1 MSFWCQV
8 PQKAVPPCSLR
19 WAPNLLM
26 GNPGRREERQQAKV
40 TSLENDTLEASAS
53 SGVGPIVTASCQN
66 PTCLPLLLPMGA
78 GAGMQSHA
86 YLIKNNNNNSVCV
99 CVCVCVCVRMHVSGH
114 AGACFCRHL
123 TNICKYVSETRDMRG
138 NKVGSPLVLKEKHLG
153 KMMKD
158 KPLRLKSTSDS
169 GSK

>member
-66 PTCLPLLLPMGA
+66 PTCLPLLLPLGA

-86 YLIKNNNNNSVCV
+86 YLIKNNNTNSVCV
-99 CVCVCVCVRMHVSGH
+99 CVCVCVCAH
-114 AGACFCRHL
+114 ACERACRSLFL
-123 TNICKYVSETRDMRG
+123 QAFNKYLQVCARD
-138 NKVGSPLVLKEKHLG
+138 
-153 KMMKD
+153 
-158 KPLRLKSTSDS
+158 
-169 GSK
+169 